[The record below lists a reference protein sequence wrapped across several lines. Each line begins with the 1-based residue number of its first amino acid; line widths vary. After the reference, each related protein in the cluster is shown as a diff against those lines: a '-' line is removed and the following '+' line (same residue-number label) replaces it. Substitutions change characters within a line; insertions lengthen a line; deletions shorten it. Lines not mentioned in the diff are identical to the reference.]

1 MDKITTLIKVG
12 SNVQVFLLVLFAK
25 QHKVI
30 MNKKGKL
37 VEIIGGELTEM
48 VSIFELL
55 YDLKE
60 HLLNV

>member
-1 MDKITTLIKVG
+1 MDKITTPIKVG

-25 QHKVI
+25 QHKV
-30 MNKKGKL
+30 NKGKS
-37 VEIIGGELTEM
+37 VEIIDGKLTEM

-60 HLLNV
+60 NLHNV